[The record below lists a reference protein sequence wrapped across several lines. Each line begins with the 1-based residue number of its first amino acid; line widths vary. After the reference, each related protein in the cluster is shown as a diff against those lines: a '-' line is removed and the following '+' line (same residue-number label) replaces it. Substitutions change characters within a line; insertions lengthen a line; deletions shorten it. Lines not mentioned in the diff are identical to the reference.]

1 MESSAV
7 LKGQPIYRRAR
18 AVGINPNYWYP
29 VLWSHELKPGQPAA
43 VHIWQTAMVVYRGQ
57 TGSVHAM
64 ADACP
69 HKGVE
74 LHRGEV
80 HGNNLVCPYH
90 GWEFDSSGTCI
101 RIPYY
106 PDDQKLPCVKAISYP
121 AQEAYGIVWVFPGD
135 ATLATTTP
143 LPEVPQHGQPG
154 WFMVRIP
161 AHFQAHFSICNE
173 NTMDVF
179 HGFLHKELQGWYD
192 PKLLQLKRSDE
203 DVSAQYQVSY
213 EGFLSKLLG
222 LGAQGSDTTTRTVS
236 IHYRYPHYA
245 TSLESVSSLYLMR
258 LPVGPTETKSFS
270 LLFLKLPLPQWLLSG
285 PISRLLEKVILHSVF
300 LKFLHQDVEMIESEQ
315 RNYSIDP
322 QRKYTEVNPAI
333 LALQRT
339 IVGQYERF
347 LETSQMSSP
356 TASKESSTPPS
367 QEASNGMLV

>member
-29 VLWSHELKPGQPAA
+29 VLWADQLKPGDIVSVQVWESSLA
-43 VHIWQTAMVVYRGQ
+43 VYRDADG
-57 TGSVHAM
+57 TVNAL

-80 HGNNLVCPYH
+80 QGNNLVCPYH
-90 GWEFDSSGTCI
+90 GWEFNNEGECVS
-101 RIPYY
+101 IPYF
-106 PDDQKLPCVKAISYP
+106 PKDQKLPCARARSYP
-121 AQEAYGIVWVFPGD
+121 TQEAYGIVWVFPGEP
-135 ATLATTTP
+135 ALADVQP
-143 LPEVPQHGQPG
+143 LPQVPEYDQPG

-161 AHFQAHFSICNE
+161 GHFQAHFSICNE

-179 HGFLHKELQGWYD
+179 HGFLHKDLQGWYD
-192 PKLLQLKRSDE
+192 PKLLDLKQDE
-203 DVSAQYQVSY
+203 HGVAADYQVSY

-222 LGAQGSDTTTRTVS
+222 LGAKGSDSTTRTVS

-245 TSLESVSSLYLMR
+245 TALESVSSLYLMR

-270 LLFLKLPLPQWLLSG
+270 LMFLKLPLPQWLLSG
-285 PISRLLEKVILHSVF
+285 PLARVLEKVILNSIF
-300 LKFLHQDVEMIESEQ
+300 LKFLHQDVEMMESEQ

-322 QRKYTEVNPAI
+322 QRNYVEVNPAI
-333 LALQRT
+333 IALQRV
-339 IVGQYERF
+339 IVGQYQRLEEPPSSA
-347 LETSQMSSP
+347 LET
-356 TASKESSTPPS
+356 AKESSIKPS
-367 QEASNGMLV
+367 QEVSNGMLV